1 MRDGW
6 NTSPRSSERAFRGFV
21 AAAHNVVGK
30 DHVFL
35 DPEWDLTA
43 YHDQYETT
51 PGAVHQASAAVAPA
65 DVEQVRAVLRA
76 ATQHGVPVW
85 TISTGKNFTYGGPA
99 PRVAGTVVLDLKRMN
114 RIIEVNEKHAYA
126 VVEPGVSYFDLYRHL
141 QKIGSKLWI
150 DPAAPGWGGVLGNL
164 VDHGAGYTPYGDHLL
179 MQCGMEVMHADGS
192 LLRTGM
198 GALPGENSWQLFK
211 YGFGPYADGSF
222 TQTPHAVMTKVGF
235 WISPEPPVYRP
246 FAWRIDSDD
255 VFVKAMETVR
265 SLRINMIV
273 PNTLVAVDG
282 ESEQALTG
290 GSDASAWNIYGAL
303 YGLPKNVDTLWKMI
317 GGLASQLGGVTVQV
331 LDGADAQGS
340 GVERAALMS
349 GRPSPVYKTFL
360 DTTKGRAL
368 RLSFVLP
375 IEGDIA
381 LDFVRR
387 TLKAAQ
393 GSGCRIVLEQGTAW
407 RSLLA
412 EVFILF
418 DEGGVEAA
426 LRLGRRLIDDGA
438 KQGLG
443 VVRASPALQPAALD
457 RYSNAGFVKL
467 RSQLATALA

>member
-1 MRDGW
+1 M
-6 NTSPRSSERAFRGFV
+6 
-21 AAAHNVVGK
+21 
-30 DHVFL
+30 
-35 DPEWDLTA
+35 
-43 YHDQYETT
+43 
-51 PGAVHQASAAVAPA
+51 
-65 DVEQVRAVLRA
+65 
-76 ATQHGVPVW
+76 
-85 TISTGKNFTYGGPA
+85 
-99 PRVAGTVVLDLKRMN
+99 
-114 RIIEVNEKHAYA
+114 
-126 VVEPGVSYFDLYRHL
+126 
-141 QKIGSKLWI
+141 
-150 DPAAPGWGGVLGNL
+150 
-164 VDHGAGYTPYGDHLL
+164 
-179 MQCGMEVMHADGS
+179 
-192 LLRTGM
+192 
-198 GALPGENSWQLFK
+198 
-211 YGFGPYADGSF
+211 
-222 TQTPHAVMTKVGF
+222 
-235 WISPEPPVYRP
+235 
-246 FAWRIDSDD
+246 
-255 VFVKAMETVR
+255 
-265 SLRINMIV
+265 
-273 PNTLVAVDG
+273 
-282 ESEQALTG
+282 
-290 GSDASAWNIYGAL
+290 
-303 YGLPKNVDTLWKMI
+303 
-317 GGLASQLGGVTVQV
+317 QV